1 MIRGLSRIWTGW
13 NRHMTDTDTSSTGD
27 IAIIG
32 GGLNGAALALA
43 LAREGFAV
51 TMFDAAPLDILV
63 DEGFDG
69 RATAIAAGSR
79 TMLRSLGVWERIED
93 TTEPISDILVSDGR
107 VSEGASPLFLH
118 FDHKEVGTEPFGT
131 LAENR
136 HLRTA
141 LYDAVADHDGIDHRA
156 PVKVMRVEYGTG
168 WATLHLD
175 DGSYHRARLAV
186 ACDGRRSR
194 TAQAAGIRYTG
205 WDYGQTGIVCTV
217 EHERPHQGIAH
228 EYFLPSGPFA
238 ILPLKGNRSSLVWT
252 ERHDIATAAMGLDD
266 AGFGAEVARRF
277 GAFLGD
283 VQVIGPRWSYPLS
296 LSLAHDYVKP
306 RLTLVGDSAHGV
318 HPIAGQGLNLG
329 FKDSA
334 ALAEVLGEADRRGE
348 DIGDLNVLRRYERWR
363 RFDNTSMAL
372 GMDVLNRLFSNDV
385 APLRLVRD
393 MGIAAVGKIGPLR
406 RMFMRQAAGITPG
419 LPKVMRE
426 NAR

>member
-1 MIRGLSRIWTGW
+1 MRQFRGMSERIET
-13 NRHMTDTDTSSTGD
+13 D

-51 TMFDAAPLDILV
+51 RVFDAAPLATRA

-79 TMLRSLGVWERIED
+79 TMLRALGVWGRVED
-93 TTEPISDILVSDGR
+93 TVEPISDILVSDGR

-118 FDHKEVGTEPFGT
+118 FDHREVGEEPFGT
-131 LAENR
+131 LVENR
-136 HLRTA
+136 FLRSA
-141 LYDAVADHDGIDHRA
+141 LYDAMGESDAIEHIA
-156 PVKVMRVEYGTG
+156 PVKVERVEYGTG

-175 DGSYHRARLAV
+175 DGTEHRARLAV

-194 TAQAAGIRYTG
+194 TARAAGIRYTG
-205 WDYGQTGIVCTV
+205 WEYGQTGIVCTV
-217 EHERPHQGIAH
+217 EHEQPHQGVAH

-252 ERHDIATAAMGLDD
+252 ERVDLAKTAMALDD
-266 AGFGAEVARRF
+266 AGFEAEVARRF

-283 VQVIGPRWSYPLS
+283 VRVTGPRWSYPVS

-306 RLTLVGDSAHGV
+306 RLALVGDAAHGV

-329 FKDSA
+329 FKDTA
-334 ALAEVLGEADRRGE
+334 ALAETLGAAARRGE

-372 GMDVLNRLFSNDV
+372 GMDVLNRLFSNDL
-385 APLRLVRD
+385 APVRLARD
-393 MGIAAVGKIGPLR
+393 IGIAAVGRVGPLR
-406 RMFMRQAAGITPG
+406 RMFMRQAAGMTPG
-419 LPKVMRE
+419 LPALMRE
-426 NAR
+426 GMR